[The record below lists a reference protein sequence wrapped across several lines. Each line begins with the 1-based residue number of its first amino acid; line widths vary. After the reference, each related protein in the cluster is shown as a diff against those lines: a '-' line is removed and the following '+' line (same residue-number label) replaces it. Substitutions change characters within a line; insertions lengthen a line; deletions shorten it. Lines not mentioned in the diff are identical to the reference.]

1 MPEKLQVSML
11 GGFALSC
18 GGNVVDDSSNRM
30 KKVWLLLAY
39 LIYSRGKHTTQ
50 ENYLSLLQGGKGE
63 AEDLSGRLKALFYR
77 ARAMLDPLY
86 PDAGHQLIIRKNG
99 TYCWNSQI
107 PMALDVEEFDRLR
120 SMPAE
125 TEEARLEQYLQ
136 AMELYKGDFLPKLSM
151 EHWVMPIAA
160 YYHQA
165 YLETAEQT
173 LAMLEDRSRW
183 QEAADLS
190 RKALK
195 IEPYSEGL
203 YQHLMRCL
211 LALEDRSGVVAVY
224 EQMSELLFDTFGVM
238 PAEESRRIYREASK
252 QVSSQSVTMHAVKEQ
267 LQEPERAKGA
277 MFCEYDFFRLLYQV
291 QARAIARSGEV
302 IHIALLS
309 VHGQFQKELSRKS
322 LDIAVENLKN
332 LVLGNLR
339 QGDVVS
345 QCSMSQLVIML
356 PQANYENSCAV
367 CRRIIKAFERQYPHS
382 PTEIRFHVHPLE
394 PMLPENHPSAVL

>member
-1 MPEKLQVSML
+1 MPKKLQVSML
-11 GGFALSC
+11 GNFTLCYNGKT
-18 GGNVVDDSSNRM
+18 VDDGSNRM

-50 ENYLSLLQGGKGE
+50 ENYLSLLQGGKAE
-63 AEDLSGRLKALFYR
+63 SEDLSGRLKALFYR
-77 ARAMLDPLY
+77 ARTMLDQLY
-86 PDAGHQLIIRKNG
+86 PEAGHDLIVRKNG
-99 TYCWNSQI
+99 TYCWNTQI
-107 PMALDVEEFDRLR
+107 PMVLDVEEFDRLR
-120 SMPAE
+120 SAPAE
-125 TEEARLEQYLQ
+125 TEDARLEQNLQ
-136 AMELYKGDFLPKLSM
+136 ALALYKGDFLPKLSM

-173 LAMLEDRSRW
+173 LCMLEDRGRW
-183 QEAADLS
+183 QEVAQLS
-190 RKALK
+190 REVLRV
-195 IEPYSEGL
+195 EPYGENL
-203 YQHLMRCL
+203 YQHLMRGM
-211 LALEDRSGVVAVY
+211 LALEDRGGVVSVY

-238 PAEESRRIYREASK
+238 PSEESRRLYREASK
-252 QVSSQSVTMHAVKEQ
+252 QVISHSVTMHAVKEQ

-309 VHGQFQKELSRKS
+309 VHGQFGKELSRRS
-322 LDIAVENLKN
+322 LDIAVENLKT
-332 LVLGNLR
+332 LILGNLR

-345 QCSMSQLVIML
+345 QCSMSQIVVML

-367 CRRIIKAFERQYPHS
+367 CRRVIKAFERQYPHS
-382 PTEIRFHVHPLE
+382 PTEVRFHVHPLE
-394 PMLPENHPSAVL
+394 PMLPENYPK

>member
-11 GGFALSC
+11 GGFSLRWDE
-18 GGNVVDDSSNRM
+18 NTVDDSNNRM

-50 ENYLSLLQGGKGE
+50 ENYLSLLQGSKGE

-77 ARAMLDPLY
+77 ARAMLDPLF
-86 PDAGHQLIIRKNG
+86 PDAGHQLITRKNG
-99 TYCWNSQI
+99 TYCWNTDI
-107 PMALDVEEFDRLR
+107 PMVLDVEEFDRLR
-120 SMPAE
+120 SPDAE
-125 TEEARLEQYLQ
+125 SEDLCLERYLQ

-151 EHWVMPIAA
+151 EHWAIPIAA

-165 YLETAEQT
+165 YLETADVT
-173 LAMLEDRSRW
+173 LTMLEDRNRW
-183 QEAADLS
+183 REAAELS

-211 LALEDRSGVVAVY
+211 LALEDRSGVVSVY

-238 PAEESRRIYREASK
+238 PSDESRRLYREASR
-252 QVSSQSVTMHAVKEQ
+252 QVGGQSVTMHTVKEQ

-291 QARAIARSGEV
+291 QARAIGRSGDV

-367 CRRIIKAFERQYPHS
+367 CRRVIKAFERQYPHS
-382 PTEIRFHVHPLE
+382 PAQIRFHVHPLE
-394 PMLPENHPSAVL
+394 PMLPEKHPNAVV